1 MTGTS
6 EGWVGSRFSRKED
19 HRLTTGRGRFLADI
33 VKPGALH
40 LMFKR
45 SDHAHAR
52 IRSIDTRKAAAMPGV
67 IAVVTGDD
75 IKDKILPMPQP
86 VVQPALP
93 ATYPTHWPLA
103 VGKVKW
109 HGEPVAAVVAR
120 DPYIAEDAVEA
131 IEVAYDPLPY
141 VGDPESALR
150 EGATIVHEGW
160 EDNVIF
166 QMDFTGGADADSQ
179 ATHEA
184 EVQKAFDGADV
195 VVSERFTCH
204 RCGVTPMETRGALFE
219 WDESDGM
226 TGWLTTQRPHIDRLA
241 LSDILDIPA
250 EKMRI
255 IAPRDQ
261 GGGFGV
267 KAPFYREPI
276 LIAYLAKTL
285 GRPIRWIETRQEHLM
300 AVSQERDQIHDL
312 EVAAAKDGTLLAIR
326 NRGLADCGDGCE
338 GVYWG
343 FLMPF
348 LGSVELPNAYHW
360 PIGDI
365 KVTVA
370 VTNKSALSPARA
382 FGELPTRFAMER
394 AIDMVAKRCGMEP
407 ADVRRKNLV
416 ATLPY
421 TSITNEYFD
430 SGDFLKVWDN
440 LMDHADLPGFR
451 ARQAAARADGR
462 YLGIGFGLGVE
473 LSGVASELF
482 VPMENQPGYGA
493 ATVRLDP
500 RGKVLVFEG
509 DAPGGQGHETT
520 VAQAVAHSF
529 GIHPNDIVVTT
540 GDTGTTPF
548 GSGTVG
554 ARAGSYF
561 VSAAVQA
568 CDVLK
573 EKIARIMAHDLAL
586 ADASPADFSFKDG
599 FVTYQKDTNI
609 KKTFR
614 EAVER
619 IIMAP
624 INLPE
629 GESGGLEHTAFFEAE
644 KPMIAF
650 NADVCTVE
658 VDIETGQ
665 FEILSWTTS
674 EDVGQII
681 NPADRRGPDAGRHRP
696 GALEHHVRGVRLR
709 RERPAAHRRLRDLQ
723 ARDRSRRAGYQSHP
737 CADALPLHALGEP
750 RHRRGPA
757 FGRAGHALQRRLRRA
772 RPLRH
777 RDHRAPAQ
785 ARFALAHDPGGTRR
799 RGLLMPAPP
808 AVPQR

>member
-1 MTGTS
+1 
-6 EGWVGSRFSRKED
+6 
-19 HRLTTGRGRFLADI
+19 
-33 VKPGALH
+33 
-40 LMFKR
+40 
-45 SDHAHAR
+45 
-52 IRSIDTRKAAAMPGV
+52 
-67 IAVVTGDD
+67 
-75 IKDKILPMPQP
+75 
-86 VVQPALP
+86 
-93 ATYPTHWPLA
+93 
-103 VGKVKW
+103 
-109 HGEPVAAVVAR
+109 
-120 DPYIAEDAVEA
+120 
-131 IEVAYDPLPY
+131 
-141 VGDPESALR
+141 
-150 EGATIVHEGW
+150 
-160 EDNVIF
+160 
-166 QMDFTGGADADSQ
+166 MDFTGGADEESQ
-179 ATHEA
+179 RAHEA
-184 EVQKAFDGADV
+184 KVQEVFDSADIV
-195 VVSERFTCH
+195 IEQRFTCH
-204 RCGVTPMETRGALFE
+204 RCGVAPMETRGALFE
-219 WDESDGM
+219 WDESDGL

-250 EKMRI
+250 EKVRI

-267 KAPFYREPI
+267 KAPFYREPM
-276 LIAYLAKTL
+276 LIAYMAKKL

-312 EVAAAKDGTLLAIR
+312 EVAAASDGKLLAIR
-326 NRGLADCGDGCE
+326 DRGLADCGDGCE

-348 LGSVELPNAYHW
+348 LGCGRAAQRLQLADRRHQGEGRHHQQVRGFRRRGPLASCPPALPWSAPSTWW
-360 PIGDI
+360 P
-365 KVTVA
+365 
-370 VTNKSALSPARA
+370 SAAAWSRQTCAARTSSPRS
-382 FGELPTRFAMER
+382 PTPRS
-394 AIDMVAKRCGMEP
+394 P
-407 ADVRRKNLV
+407 
-416 ATLPY
+416 
-421 TSITNEYFD
+421 TSNFD
-430 SGDFLKVWDN
+430 SGDFIKVWDN
-440 LMDHADLPGFR
+440 LMEEADLPGFR
-451 ARQAAARADGR
+451 ARQAEARAEGR

-520 VAQAVAHSF
+520 VAQAVAQSF
-529 GIHPNDIVVTT
+529 GIHPNDVVVTT

-568 CDVLK
+568 CDFLK
-573 EKIARIMAHDLAL
+573 DKIGRIMAHDLAL
-586 ADASPADFSFKDG
+586 ADTSPADFSFEDG

-665 FEILSWTTS
+665 FKILSWTTS

-681 NPADRRGPDAGRHRP
+681 NPQIVEGQMQGAIVQGLSNTMFEEFVYDENGQQLTADFENYKLATAADVPDIKVTHAPTPCPYTPLGSRGIGEGRPSDVPGTLCNAICDALSPFDIEITDLPLRPDSLWRKIQA
-696 GALEHHVRGVRLR
+696 ARGV
-709 RERPAAHRRLRDLQ
+709 
-723 ARDRSRRAGYQSHP
+723 S
-737 CADALPLHALGEP
+737 
-750 RHRRGPA
+750 
-757 FGRAGHALQRRLRRA
+757 
-772 RPLRH
+772 
-777 RDHRAPAQ
+777 
-785 ARFALAHDPGGTRR
+785 
-799 RGLLMPAPP
+799 
-808 AVPQR
+808 

>member
-1 MTGTS
+1 M
-6 EGWVGSRFSRKED
+6 
-19 HRLTTGRGRFLADI
+19 
-33 VKPGALH
+33 
-40 LMFKR
+40 
-45 SDHAHAR
+45 
-52 IRSIDTRKAAAMPGV
+52 
-67 IAVVTGDD
+67 
-75 IKDKILPMPQP
+75 
-86 VVQPALP
+86 
-93 ATYPTHWPLA
+93 
-103 VGKVKW
+103 
-109 HGEPVAAVVAR
+109 
-120 DPYIAEDAVEA
+120 
-131 IEVAYDPLPY
+131 
-141 VGDPESALR
+141 
-150 EGATIVHEGW
+150 
-160 EDNVIF
+160 
-166 QMDFTGGADADSQ
+166 
-179 ATHEA
+179 
-184 EVQKAFDGADV
+184 
-195 VVSERFTCH
+195 
-204 RCGVTPMETRGALFE
+204 
-219 WDESDGM
+219 
-226 TGWLTTQRPHIDRLA
+226 
-241 LSDILDIPA
+241 
-250 EKMRI
+250 
-255 IAPRDQ
+255 
-261 GGGFGV
+261 
-267 KAPFYREPI
+267 
-276 LIAYLAKTL
+276 
-285 GRPIRWIETRQEHLM
+285 
-300 AVSQERDQIHDL
+300 
-312 EVAAAKDGTLLAIR
+312 
-326 NRGLADCGDGCE
+326 
-338 GVYWG
+338 
-343 FLMPF
+343 
-348 LGSVELPNAYHW
+348 
-360 PIGDI
+360 
-365 KVTVA
+365 
-370 VTNKSALSPARA
+370 
-382 FGELPTRFAMER
+382 
-394 AIDMVAKRCGMEP
+394 
-407 ADVRRKNLV
+407 RRKNLV

-599 FVTYQKDTNI
+599 FVTYAKDTNI

-681 NPADRRGPDAGRHRP
+681 NPQIVEGQMQGAIVQGSRTPCSRSSSTTRTASSSPPTSRPTSSRPQPTCRISKSPMRR
-696 GALEHHVRGVRLR
+696 
-709 RERPAAHRRLRDLQ
+709 RPAPTRRWG
-723 ARDRSRRAGYQSHP
+723 AAASARAG
-737 CADALPLHALGEP
+737 
-750 RHRRGPA
+750 
-757 FGRAGHALQRRLRRA
+757 LRTCRA
-772 RPLRH
+772 RSATPSATRS
-777 RDHRAPAQ
+777 APSASRSPSSRSGPIRSG
-785 ARFALAHDPGGTRR
+785 A
-799 RGLLMPAPP
+799 
-808 AVPQR
+808 

>member
-75 IKDKILPMPQP
+75 IKHKILPMPQP

-120 DPYIAEDAVEA
+120 DPYIAEDAAETIMVD
-131 IEVAYDPLPY
+131 YDPLPY
-141 VGDPESALR
+141 VGDPESALK

-166 QMDFTGGADADSQ
+166 EMDFTGGADADSQ
-179 ATHEA
+179 AAHEA
-184 EVQKAFDGADV
+184 AVQKVFDGADV

-285 GRPIRWIETRQEHLM
+285 DRPIRWIESRQEHLM

-312 EVAAAKDGTLLAIR
+312 EVAASGDGSLLAIR

-348 LGSVELPNAYHW
+348 LGSVELPNAYRW

-365 KVTVA
+365 KVKVA

-394 AIDMVAKRCGMEP
+394 AIDMVAKKCGMEP

-416 ATLPY
+416 AELPY

-586 ADASPADFSFKDG
+586 ADASPADFSFADG

-681 NPADRRGPDAGRHRP
+681 NPQIVEGQMQGAIVQGLSNTMFEEFVYDENGQQLTADFETYKLATAADVPDIKVTHAPTPCPYTPLGSRGIGEGRPSDVP
-696 GALEHHVRGVRLR
+696 GTLCNAV
-709 RERPAAHRRLRDLQ
+709 
-723 ARDRSRRAGYQSHP
+723 
-737 CADALPLHALGEP
+737 CDAL
-750 RHRRGPA
+750 GP
-757 FGRAGHALQRRLRRA
+757 FGIEITEL
-772 RPLRH
+772 PLRPDSLW
-777 RDHRAPAQ
+777 RMIQ
-785 ARFALAHDPGGTRR
+785 AARGG
-799 RGLLMPAPP
+799 A
-808 AVPQR
+808 AS

>member
-1 MTGTS
+1 MSGTS
-6 EGWVGSRFSRKED
+6 EGWVGTEFHRKED
-19 HRLTTGRGRFLADI
+19 HRLITGKGRYFADMAR
-33 VKPGALH
+33 PDALH
-40 LMFKR
+40 LVFKR

-52 IRSIDTRKAAAMPGV
+52 IESIDTSAARAMPGV
-67 IAVVTGDD
+67 VAVVTGDD
-75 IKDKILPMPQP
+75 IKDAILPMPQP
-86 VVQPALP
+86 VVVPALP
-93 ATYPTHWPLA
+93 ATYPRHWPLA

-109 HGEPVAAVVAR
+109 HGEPVVAAVAR
-120 DPYIAEDAVEA
+120 DPYIAEDAIEA
-131 IEVAYDPLPY
+131 IEVEYEPLPY
-141 VGDPESALR
+141 VGDPESALADDAPR
-150 EGATIVHEGW
+150 IHEDW
-160 EDNVIF
+160 NDNVIF
-166 QMDFTGGADADSQ
+166 GMDFTGGADEESQ
-179 ATHEA
+179 TAHAAKVQAVFDEA
-184 EVQKAFDGADV
+184 EVV
-195 VVSERFTCH
+195 VKERFTCH

-276 LIAYLAKTL
+276 LVAYMAKTL
-285 GRPIRWIETRQEHLM
+285 GRAVRWVETRQEHLM
-300 AVSQERDQIHDL
+300 AVSQERDQINDL
-312 EVAAAKDGTLLAIR
+312 EVAASGDGKLLAIR

-348 LGSVELPNAYHW
+348 LGAVELPNAYHW
-360 PIGDI
+360 PIGDV
-365 KVTVA
+365 KVKVA
-370 VTNKSALSPARA
+370 VTNKSCLSPARA

-394 AIDMVAKRCGMEP
+394 AIDMVARKCGMEP

-416 ATLPY
+416 AELPY

-430 SGDFLKVWDN
+430 SGDFVEVWDN
-440 LMDHADLPGFR
+440 LMAHADLPGFR
-451 ARQAAARADGR
+451 ARQAAAREEGR

-473 LSGVASELF
+473 LSGVASELL

-529 GIHPNDIVVTT
+529 GIHPNDVVVTT

-548 GSGTVG
+548 GSGTIG

-568 CDVLK
+568 CEILK
-573 EKIARIMAHDLAL
+573 EKIARIMAQDLEL
-586 ADASPADFSFKDG
+586 ADAAPADFSFADG
-599 FVTYQKDTNI
+599 FVTYAKDTSI

-624 INLPE
+624 INLPQ

-650 NADVCTVE
+650 NADVCTVK

-681 NPADRRGPDAGRHRP
+681 NPQIVEGQMQGAVVQGLSNTMFEQFVYDENGQQLTADFENYKLATAADVPDIKVTHAPTPCPYTPLGSRGIGEGRPSDVP
-696 GALEHHVRGVRLR
+696 GTLCNAICDALEPFGI
-709 RERPAAHRRLRDLQ
+709 EITE
-723 ARDRSRRAGYQSHP
+723 
-737 CADALPLHALGEP
+737 LPLRPDSLW
-750 RHRRGPA
+750 RRI
-757 FGRAGHALQRRLRRA
+757 RAA
-772 RPLRH
+772 R
-777 RDHRAPAQ
+777 
-785 ARFALAHDPGGTRR
+785 GNGSS
-799 RGLLMPAPP
+799 
-808 AVPQR
+808 

>member
-416 ATLPY
+416 ASLPY

-586 ADASPADFSFKDG
+586 ADASPADFSFADG

-681 NPADRRGPDAGRHRP
+681 NPQIVEGQMQGAIVQGLSNTMFEEFVYDENGQQLTADFETYKLATAADVPDIKVTHAPTPCPYTPLGSRGIGEGRPSDVP
-696 GALEHHVRGVRLR
+696 GTLCNAV
-709 RERPAAHRRLRDLQ
+709 
-723 ARDRSRRAGYQSHP
+723 
-737 CADALPLHALGEP
+737 CDAL
-750 RHRRGPA
+750 GP
-757 FGRAGHALQRRLRRA
+757 FGIEITEL
-772 RPLRH
+772 PLRPDSLW
-777 RDHRAPAQ
+777 RMIQ
-785 ARFALAHDPGGTRR
+785 AARGG
-799 RGLLMPAPP
+799 A
-808 AVPQR
+808 AS